1 MGFTKPD
8 CNPDCTL
15 TVPWL
20 YPDCALTVTGK
31 QWGHTLVWWWFFLF
45 SSPCPFF
52 ETPPVLLLVVLTRF
66 VLLLVDKRCQPRTE
80 TITIMTLVGARF
92 FVLFWKSRSETGQ
105 KLWIVSLWN
114 SKIALDPV
122 RYPCLHMCST
132 YRKQC
137 FFIFIFM
144 HHCGAFGKKC
154 THTEEMVMWTEPLNL
169 SGCEWRALAQEPPKT
184 LQSKSNRTERE

>member
-1 MGFTKPD
+1 MGPH
-8 CNPDCTL
+8 
-15 TVPWL
+15 
-20 YPDCALTVTGK
+20 AG
-31 QWGHTLVWWWFFLF
+31 LVMIFFVFQSL
-45 SSPCPFF
+45 SI
-52 ETPPVLLLVVLTRF
+52 LW
-66 VLLLVDKRCQPRTE
+66 DA
-80 TITIMTLVGARF
+80 ARF
-92 FVLFWKSRSETGQ
+92 ATRGTCPVRVTPCGQAKSASYGNSCDYDSCGSKVFCLFWKSRSETGQ

-122 RYPCLHMCST
+122 RYPCIHMCST

-144 HHCGAFGKKC
+144 HHCGAYGKKC